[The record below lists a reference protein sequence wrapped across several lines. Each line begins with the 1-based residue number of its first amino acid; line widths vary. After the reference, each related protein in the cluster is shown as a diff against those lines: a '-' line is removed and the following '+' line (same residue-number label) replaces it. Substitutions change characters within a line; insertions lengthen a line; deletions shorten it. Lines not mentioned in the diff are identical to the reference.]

1 VISAIRDAVRSR
13 IRRLIARAARG
24 YVAGP
29 RLLDAR
35 RTADEL
41 ISRGYGITLAY
52 WDGVGE
58 DAAAVVCQHE
68 WAIDDIVV
76 SGGDYVSL
84 KAPSFGYDH
93 DAATALVTR
102 ARSRGVGVHFD
113 SLDHDSVEPTLEL
126 IRSLPGGPGG
136 VGITAPG
143 RWRRSPEDAAELAAK
158 GAIVRIVPDSLFT
171 LEELAGDEQNPL
183 TRLKLAVGKV
193 FVILFQNNGQGG
205 FEIETPSGVA
215 AAIRSGRAPGA
226 CPAGCGLPCPS
237 LGRRRCASP
246 IRRTTLLRAAA
257 GSSPDC
263 RQSAGES
270 ARCAPAPAADPAP
283 REPRSWRALWPNS
296 KPESSEKCTLLRC
309 GTSAVAACPRCRAA
323 AVAALRRAG
332 SNLPLRRPASRNC
345 LPQDVSRIPIGRSR
359 PNTGP

>member
-1 VISAIRDAVRSR
+1 MISAIRDAVRSR

-158 GAIVRIVPDSLFT
+158 GAIVRIVKGQWPDPGAPD
-171 LEELAGDEQNPL
+171 LEGSQGF
-183 TRLKLAVGKV
+183 LAVTHAVAGSAGPV
-193 FVILFQNNGQGG
+193 RIATHDGALATQALDILRHAGTAAEVELLYGLP
-205 FEIETPSGVA
+205 IRHSLRVA
-215 AAIRSGRAPGA
+215 AVHRVPVRVYIPYGHGWLPYALD
-226 CPAGCGLPCPS
+226 GLKRNPR
-237 LGRRRCASP
+237 L
-246 IRRTTLLRAAA
+246 LLRLMRDAV
-257 GSSPDC
+257 GG
-263 RQSAGES
+263 RY
-270 ARCAPAPAADPAP
+270 
-283 REPRSWRALWPNS
+283 
-296 KPESSEKCTLLRC
+296 LR
-309 GTSAVAACPRCRAA
+309 GYHELDR
-323 AVAALRRAG
+323 
-332 SNLPLRRPASRNC
+332 
-345 LPQDVSRIPIGRSR
+345 GR
-359 PNTGP
+359 